1 MTKTFLEKFNKYS
14 PDETALKIL
23 SSITEYTVKVDK
35 ELRIISVNAHFPSY
49 VQVSALAKIE
59 GAIKEAYS
67 LARME
72 IHPSF
77 DGVPFEVGYMD
88 HVFFEFSRLDAL
100 GNGFFTDAYI
110 EKLDSSEIS
119 LEEGKT
125 LSIALANG
133 GKKLLISGECD
144 KHLEQVIR
152 DMFRVSLHVEFTGT
166 TELDY
171 LDLERMNL
179 MPDIKMPVPEEVRIS
194 RIEEAADAVSNGLPK
209 TEPPKA
215 YFDAENAVI
224 HSGGMTFD
232 VSEIENVYNTIKDV
246 DVIPVRDATVSAG
259 NFTICGEVFGYQKKL
274 TKKGDKCIVSFY
286 LTDRDASVVVKM
298 FYPVEKD
305 EEYGKIA
312 DKKCIILKGNAKI
325 DKFDGTPCVNANA
338 IGLIKKIKRK
348 DTAENKRVEL
358 HLHTYLSTMDSVFS
372 VPDVIETAIRFG
384 HKAVAI
390 TDHGNVQAFPEILA
404 AYRKFK
410 SKAKDAPDLKFLYGI
425 EDYFVDDTAKA
436 IYGEADAD
444 LENDTFCVFDIE
456 TTGLSAR
463 ECQIT
468 EIGAV
473 LYKNGEILDTF
484 ESFVNPH
491 TEISENITELTGITN
506 EMVADAPDIS
516 EVLPKF
522 LEFSNGCVYV
532 AHNASFDIG
541 FIGVDADKLG
551 IDFKPTY
558 IDTVAV
564 SRYANPDLNKH
575 TLDAVG
581 KYFDLG
587 DFNHHRA
594 FEDAHMLGLIFAK
607 LVGKLTAEGIHTLE
621 QMRETI
627 SSASDPKKLKTYHQI
642 IIVKNLVGLKNL
654 YKLVSFSYLNYFKRF
669 PRIPKTVL
677 TQYREGLIIGS
688 ACEAGE
694 LYQAVLSGKPWA
706 DLCEMAKFY
715 DFLEIQP
722 LGNNQFMIDKQ
733 IVPDRNALIDINKT
747 IVKLGEELGIPV
759 VATGDVH
766 FNEPS
771 DEIFRQILLAGQKYA
786 DADRHIPLYYR
797 TTDEMLAE
805 FDYLPPEK
813 AYEIVVTNTNLI
825 ADMVEDIL
833 PVPDGSFPP
842 HLDGAEEE
850 LTSNC
855 YKLAH
860 EMYGDPLPEIVE
872 SRLKR
877 ELESIISHGFA
888 VLYVIARRLVKFSE
902 ENGYLVGSR
911 GSVGSS
917 FVATMGGISEV
928 NPLAPHYRCT
938 KCKYSEFF
946 TDGSVGS
953 GFDLPPKPCPKCG
966 TEMLGDGHEIPF
978 ETFLGFH
985 GDKSPDIDLNFSGD
999 VQGKVHKYT
1008 EVLFGAE
1015 NVFRAG
1021 TLGTVA
1027 EKNAYGYVKKY
1038 LDERSLTVNK
1048 AEEQRLTNGCVGV
1061 KRTTGQHPGGIIVVP
1076 KEYEVYDFTPVQHP
1090 ADDPNSNI
1098 ITTHFAFKY
1107 LHDTILKLDEL
1118 GHDVP
1123 TKYKMM
1129 EKYTGLSV
1137 LDLPMYDPDV
1147 MELFISTKSL
1157 GVSPED
1163 IGCDIGTFGLPEFGT
1178 KFVIQMIKDA
1188 RPKNFSDLLQISGLS
1203 HGTDVWLGNAQD
1215 LIKNN
1220 ICSISNVI
1228 ATRDNIMVGLIQYG
1242 LENGTSFKIMEDVRK
1257 GRGLKPEYI
1266 EEMKKHNVPDWY
1278 IDSCQKIKYM
1288 FPKAH
1293 AAAYVMSA
1301 LRLGWFKVHRPLE
1314 FYAGFLSCAPGGFEA
1329 EICCHGKTMVKNTI
1343 AEIEKK
1349 IKEKTATPK
1358 ETDMMPTLQMVNE
1371 AYARGITF
1379 LKPSLTKSHA
1389 KYFLPED
1396 GAVRVPFSAMAGLGE
1411 SAANSIYE
1419 ACQKGEILS
1428 VEDLRMKAE
1437 IGKGVVEIMR
1447 RNGVFDDVSE
1457 TNQMMLF
1464 GNDFGVS
1471 QSANSSA
1478 EQKKKAPPKKAAPDK
1493 DAPEDSDSQ
1502 ISMF

>member
-1 MTKTFLEKFNKYS
+1 MTKTFLEKFSKYTPS
-14 PDETALKIL
+14 EAELPLL
-23 SSITEYTVKVDK
+23 SEITEYTVKVDK
-35 ELRIISVNAHFPSY
+35 QSRIISVNASFNEY
-49 VQVSALAKIE
+49 VPLSVLFKIE
-59 GAIKEAYS
+59 SGIKEAYDLS
-67 LARME
+67 RME

-77 DGVPFEVGYMD
+77 KNVSFDVCYME
-88 HVFFEFSRLDAL
+88 HVFFEFTRLDAL
-100 GNGFFTDAYI
+100 GNGFLTDAFI
-110 EKLDSSEIS
+110 EKLDSSEVSLENSTLYIS
-119 LEEGKT
+119 LN
-125 LSIALANG
+125 NG
-133 GKKLLISGECD
+133 GKSLLLSNGCD
-144 KHLEQVIR
+144 RHLSEIIKN
-152 DMFRVSLHVEFTGT
+152 MFGINVGIEFCGV

-171 LDLERMNL
+171 SDLEKSFSV
-179 MPDIKMPVPEEVRIS
+179 PKIKMPVETPSEIGFESQNPSI
-194 RIEEAADAVSNGLPK
+194 ANGLPK
-209 TEPPKA
+209 REPPKA
-215 YFDAENAVI
+215 YFDAETALV
-224 HSGGMTFD
+224 HSGGMVFD
-232 VSEIENVYNTIKDV
+232 VSNIENLYNTIKDV
-246 DVIPVRDATVSAG
+246 DVIPIREVSIDKGA
-259 NFTICGEVFGYQKKL
+259 FTICGEVFGYTKKL
-274 TKKGDKCIVSFY
+274 TKNNDKCIVSFY

-298 FYPVEKD
+298 FYPKEKD
-305 EEYGKIA
+305 AEYGKIC
-312 DKKCIILKGNAKI
+312 DKACIILKGSAKI
-325 DKFDGTPCVNANA
+325 DKFDGTPCVNPQS
-338 IGLIKKIKRK
+338 IGLVKQVKKT
-348 DTAENKRVEL
+348 DTAKEKRVEL
-358 HLHTYLSTMDSVFS
+358 HLHTNLSTMDSVFS
-372 VPDVIETAIRFG
+372 VSDVIETAMRYG

-390 TDHGNVQAFPEILA
+390 TDHGNVQAFPEVLET
-404 AYRKFK
+404 YRKVK
-410 SKAKDAPDLKFLYGI
+410 SKKKEAPDLKFLYGI
-425 EDYFVDDTAKA
+425 EAYFVDDTAKA
-436 IYGEADAD
+436 VFGEADAN
-444 LENDTFCVFDIE
+444 LENDLYCVFDIE
-456 TTGLSAR
+456 TTGLSAK
-463 ECQIT
+463 ECEIT

-473 LYKNGEILDTF
+473 LYKGGKILDTF

-491 TEISENITELTGITN
+491 TEISENITSLTGITN

-516 EVLPKF
+516 EVLPRF
-522 LEFSNGCVYV
+522 LEFSKGCIYV

-541 FIGVDADKLG
+541 FISNDAEKQG
-551 IDFKPTY
+551 IEFMPTY

-564 SRYANPDLNKH
+564 SRYTNPDLNKH

-594 FEDAHMLGLIFAK
+594 FEDAHMLGLIF
-607 LVGKLTAEGIHTLE
+607 GKLCEKLSGEGIHTLN
-621 QMRETI
+621 QVRDAI
-627 SSASDPKKLKTYHQI
+627 SSNSDPKKLKTYHQI
-642 IIVKNLVGLKNL
+642 ILVKNLVGLKNL
-654 YKLVSFSYLNYFKRF
+654 YKLVSFSYLDYFKRF

-677 TQYREGLIIGS
+677 SQYREGLIIGS

-694 LYQAVLSGKPWA
+694 LYQAVLAGKPWA
-706 DLCEMAKFY
+706 DLCEIAKFY
-715 DFLEIQP
+715 DYLEIQP
-722 LGNNQFMIDKQ
+722 LGNNQFMIDKN
-733 IVPDRNALIDINKT
+733 IVPDKEALIDLNKT
-747 IVKLGEELGIPV
+747 IIRLGQELDIPV

-766 FNEPS
+766 FNQPE
-771 DEIFRQILLAGQKYA
+771 DEVFRQILLAGQKYQ

-797 TTDEMLAE
+797 TTEEMLKE
-805 FDYLPPEK
+805 FDYLEPEK
-813 AYEIVVTNTNLI
+813 AYEIVVTNTNKI
-825 ADMVEDIL
+825 ADMIEDIL

-850 LTSNC
+850 LTDNC

-860 EMYGDPLPEIVE
+860 ELYGDPLPEIVE

-877 ELESIISHGFA
+877 ELDSIISHGFA
-888 VLYVIARRLVKFSE
+888 VLYVIARRLVKYSE

-1008 EVLFGAE
+1008 EELFGAE

-1048 AEEQRLTNGCVGV
+1048 AEEQRLSDGCVGV

-1129 EKYTGLSV
+1129 EKFSGLSV

-1157 GVSPED
+1157 GVEPED

-1178 KFVIQMIKDA
+1178 KFVIQMIKEA
-1188 RPKNFSDLLQISGLS
+1188 KPKNFSDLLQISGLS
-1203 HGTDVWLGNAQD
+1203 HGTDVWLGNAQE

-1266 EEMKKHNVPDWY
+1266 EEMKKHGVPDWY

-1301 LRLGWFKVHRPLE
+1301 LRLGWFKVHRPIA
-1314 FYAGFLSCAPGGFEA
+1314 FYAGFLSCAPGGFES
-1329 EICCHGKTMVKNTI
+1329 EICCAGKSTVVGAI
-1343 AEIEKK
+1343 SEIEKK
-1349 IKEKTATPK
+1349 IRDKTATPK
-1358 ETDMMPTLQMVNE
+1358 ETDMIPTLQMVNE
-1371 AYARGITF
+1371 AYARGISF
-1379 LKPSLTKSHA
+1379 LKPDLKKSH
-1389 KYFLPED
+1389 YRYYLPED
-1396 GAVRVPFSAMAGLGE
+1396 GAIRVPFSAMAGLGE
-1411 SAANSIYE
+1411 SAAKSIYD
-1419 ACQKGEILS
+1419 ACSDGEILS
-1428 VEDLRMKAE
+1428 VEDLKAKAQ
-1437 IGKGVVEIMR
+1437 IGKGVIEIMKK
-1447 RNGVFDDVSE
+1447 NGVLDDISE
-1457 TNQMMLF
+1457 TNQLMLF
-1464 GNDFGVS
+1464 GNLSFDDA
-1471 QSANSSA
+1471 QA
-1478 EQKKKAPPKKAAPDK
+1478 EKSEKKKTAEKKETHDNQ
-1493 DAPEDSDSQ
+1493 DDGGSQ
-1502 ISMF
+1502 ISLF